1 MSRSSLP
8 RRAPIQAL
16 VPEITPARWIGGSTL
31 LLACVLPPFILL
43 VPLVFLLGR
52 QTHPTRTDWGIAAV
66 ALVAPFGVRA
76 LRRRR

>member
-1 MSRSSLP
+1 M
-8 RRAPIQAL
+8 
-16 VPEITPARWIGGSTL
+16 PEITPARWIGGSTLL

-43 VPLVFLLGR
+43 VPLVFLL
-52 QTHPTRTDWGIAAV
+52 